1 MYASWAERDAAARA
15 VAAGPRLPGD
25 AVWVP
30 DSTRGG
36 AADVARR
43 CTVRERDAAS
53 GQLLVARDGAPPRW
67 VDEAAVSPAM
77 CAELAGAPR
86 GEDLAALRA
95 HTPGATGEW
104 AREHGAAAERAAAE
118 AAAASADAR
127 IDVEMWRL
135 AETIGSV
142 ARLARA
148 YDVGD
153 VDAALLR
160 GVTGPLAA
168 SDVVGAAF
176 HELIADSIATDVYE
190 AWIRWQAPPHWTAP
204 ALARNHEA
212 REATARAARAWVWGV
227 GMARVAGGATLEAA
241 RRGESSWT
249 LP

>member
-25 AVWVP
+25 TVWVP

-36 AADVARR
+36 AADVACR
-43 CTVRERDAAS
+43 CTVRERDVES
-53 GQLLVARDGAPPRW
+53 GRLLVARDGAPPRW

-86 GEDLAALRA
+86 GEDLTALRA
-95 HTPGATGEW
+95 HAPGAMGEW
-104 AREHGAAAERAAAE
+104 AREHGAAAERAAAV
-118 AAAASADAR
+118 AAASSAHAR
-127 IDVEMWRL
+127 IDLEMWRL

-160 GVTGPLAA
+160 GVAGPLSA
-168 SDVVGAAF
+168 SGVVGAAF
-176 HELIADSIATDVYE
+176 HELIADSIAADVYQ
-190 AWIRWQAPPHWTAP
+190 AWLRRQAPPHWTAP
-204 ALARNHEA
+204 ARARTSRSGSGSA
-212 REATARAARAWVWGV
+212 SG
-227 GMARVAGGATLEAA
+227 
-241 RRGESSWT
+241 
-249 LP
+249 